1 MTLIKEIKQTWK
13 PDLHSARIHVKM
25 TIKHYSQLDK
35 LLLYKQLDITFR
47 GLILVGVKPLTAQCM
62 IVDELLEGG
71 HDAREWINERTTSEI
86 IAS

>member
-1 MTLIKEIKQTWK
+1 MNHIQEFNHNWK
-13 PDLHSARIHVKM
+13 PSLQGAREHVKM

-35 LLLYKQLDITFR
+35 LLFYKQLDITFR
-47 GLILVGVKPLTAQCM
+47 GLIVVGVKPLTAQCM

-71 HDAREWINERTTSEI
+71 HDACEWLNERTTSEI